1 MSRIHSLQAE
11 SLAAS
16 STFETDE
23 TLLTQ
28 LDQLEKRSD
37 IQRKYDSVRDRVKA
51 VDVLIQKCR
60 QLVGTD
66 EVSAAL
72 LYVRCLS
79 LVEETDKIIS
89 GRMSVVSTANSQ
101 TSSFYRIQPANTSK
115 TISTHKNIWSTADL
129 VHATAVSNPLAQQ
142 QRSAVEDDE
151 RFQYGYYGYYK
162 SKWWRFLC
170 MNSAKEA
177 KDKNTE
183 IRDLWNTQIEFFLSC
198 LGFIVGVGN
207 TLRFPS
213 MIYQYGGIFFIPY
226 VISLGVFGFP
236 LVYMHL
242 SIGQYSGLSASGIGW
257 ALVLLAVP
265 VSIYYNIIVAWSLYY
280 LWFSIQGAFLD
291 DGLPWSHCNQN
302 WKSHFHCCE
311 LTPVSLM
318 SQNLSDCY
326 SNPRSLTA
334 PEAFFHY
341 EVLNRTFIS
350 EPYLGDVQVHMVVS
364 LAIAWC
370 LVFFGVFKGI
380 GSIGWAVSFTA
391 TVPYFMA
398 FVLLL
403 RGLSLTGAGAGMNSF
418 LHLDFR
424 KLWSINIWKSAAE
437 QVFYELGIDAGPLIS
452 MASFSRY
459 RNNIYRDALLL
470 VLINSFTSILCATV
484 IFTFVGFLATA
495 QEKQLNEI
503 LKHDSLY
510 LAFTVYPGVTV
521 FMDWGWLWAALFFG
535 MLTLSAIDAEFAW
548 LEMIASSIMNQLGS
562 KNKTVETRL
571 LVGLCLGCFLC
582 GLPLCARGGIYIF
595 HSIEN
600 LNANWN
606 SFSLSLM
613 TVFVVCYIHGVENF
627 IEGLR
632 EMLRIEPAPTQWSAP
647 GKSRW
652 YIFYKRLKYCFGP
665 TGDYI
670 KLSWCVFSPFILT
683 TLLLSSIFN
692 YERVRFNDKV
702 LPWPYEAIAWIAM
715 IGPLF
720 VVPFTVTYTIYE
732 TWKRKKPLLSVVS
745 GKNWRN
751 KKVEPVQE
759 HKIDLESEYI
769 YIDPISRGAS
779 AKSRGNDSAVNPN
792 HMTNEDSY
800 SRATDRIREWAQ
812 RSSKN
817 EPVQSIDV
825 TIRNIPSIVTAD
837 YEEKTDRIEE
847 GDEASELEEYG
858 RRPGRI
864 RDLMFAETIKSTTPR
879 RSPIQ
884 RSTVSRSPSNSS
896 SSKSNKYAEEEEQN
910 DPLDDSKDNRR
921 PTVKRSPMNA
931 ESLNLFGPP
940 PVSSA
945 ESPFEQSMTLRIN
958 KHRANRRSDQRRN
971 RMFNDGFNLVVMDAN
986 QPSGSSGGTSTDR
999 KTPSPSASAPD
1010 RPDTTQSRHQRLTA
1024 RPSTASNLSRSPF
1037 DVGSVSTT
1045 STDFRE
1051 PVRAPLP
1058 RLKRPKPI
1066 GSIPPAT
1073 NDFSRDNSMI

>member
-242 SIGQYSGLSASGIGW
+242 SIGQYSGLSASGAFWKMMPVASGKLTIP
-257 ALVLLAVP
+257 VLDGPL
-265 VSIYYNIIVAWSLYY
+265 SYWLFLFQFTTMFEYYCDIIDAIAFQIIVAWSLYY

-380 GSIGWAVSFTA
+380 GSIGWALV
-391 TVPYFMA
+391 
-398 FVLLL
+398 VLLL

-562 KNKTVETRL
+562 KK
-571 LVGLCLGCFLC
+571 
-582 GLPLCARGGIYIF
+582 
-595 HSIEN
+595 
-600 LNANWN
+600 
-606 SFSLSLM
+606 
-613 TVFVVCYIHGVENF
+613 
-627 IEGLR
+627 
-632 EMLRIEPAPTQWSAP
+632 
-647 GKSRW
+647 
-652 YIFYKRLKYCFGP
+652 
-665 TGDYI
+665 
-670 KLSWCVFSPFILT
+670 
-683 TLLLSSIFN
+683 
-692 YERVRFNDKV
+692 
-702 LPWPYEAIAWIAM
+702 
-715 IGPLF
+715 
-720 VVPFTVTYTIYE
+720 
-732 TWKRKKPLLSVVS
+732 
-745 GKNWRN
+745 
-751 KKVEPVQE
+751 
-759 HKIDLESEYI
+759 
-769 YIDPISRGAS
+769 
-779 AKSRGNDSAVNPN
+779 
-792 HMTNEDSY
+792 
-800 SRATDRIREWAQ
+800 
-812 RSSKN
+812 
-817 EPVQSIDV
+817 
-825 TIRNIPSIVTAD
+825 
-837 YEEKTDRIEE
+837 
-847 GDEASELEEYG
+847 
-858 RRPGRI
+858 
-864 RDLMFAETIKSTTPR
+864 
-879 RSPIQ
+879 
-884 RSTVSRSPSNSS
+884 
-896 SSKSNKYAEEEEQN
+896 
-910 DPLDDSKDNRR
+910 
-921 PTVKRSPMNA
+921 
-931 ESLNLFGPP
+931 
-940 PVSSA
+940 
-945 ESPFEQSMTLRIN
+945 
-958 KHRANRRSDQRRN
+958 
-971 RMFNDGFNLVVMDAN
+971 
-986 QPSGSSGGTSTDR
+986 
-999 KTPSPSASAPD
+999 
-1010 RPDTTQSRHQRLTA
+1010 
-1024 RPSTASNLSRSPF
+1024 
-1037 DVGSVSTT
+1037 
-1045 STDFRE
+1045 
-1051 PVRAPLP
+1051 
-1058 RLKRPKPI
+1058 
-1066 GSIPPAT
+1066 
-1073 NDFSRDNSMI
+1073 